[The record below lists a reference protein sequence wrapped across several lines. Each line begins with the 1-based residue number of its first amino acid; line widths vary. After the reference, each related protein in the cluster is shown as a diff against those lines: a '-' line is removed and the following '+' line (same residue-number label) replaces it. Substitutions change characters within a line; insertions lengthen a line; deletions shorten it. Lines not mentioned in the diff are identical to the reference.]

1 VCIIY
6 TTIFFRVK
14 GKKQWVSSRRTGIWA
29 NITDMPLRSW
39 ATLVPKPTPAAGRPV
54 PRPISPRLI
63 VAGHGI
69 GSVMLGMDIQEV
81 TFFLDVPRTTHV
93 HPDGRVEYSWR
104 TPPDD
109 AGLGVHTMKDGLV
122 YEVFVANDGQYATEE
137 GFGVGSSDSKIRR
150 TLGEPSRVE
159 TPAEGMTSLRYDQIG
174 VAFDIDS
181 RPEARFPNRVS
192 RITVYKPSRTDEGP
206 AHSPADRSSA

>member
-1 VCIIY
+1 M
-6 TTIFFRVK
+6 
-14 GKKQWVSSRRTGIWA
+14 
-29 NITDMPLRSW
+29 NISDIAMRPS
-39 ATLVPKPTPAAGRPV
+39 ATLVPKPMPAAGQPL

-93 HPDGRVEYSWR
+93 KPDGSVEYSWM

-109 AGLGVHTMKDGLV
+109 AGLGVHAMKDGRV
-122 YEVFVANDGQYATEE
+122 YEVFVANDGQYVTEE

-181 RPEARFPNRVS
+181 RPEARFPNRVF

-206 AHSPADRSSA
+206 AHPPAGRSSA